1 MLYVVYYF
9 LTFLCVCVCVCV
21 TDSNNGSGRGYR
33 DLTL

>member
-1 MLYVVYYF
+1 MLYLVYYF
-9 LTFLCVCVCVCV
+9 LTFLCVCVCV